1 MKKILTLF
9 AVVGLIAF
17 SSCEGPEGPM
27 GPPGEDGVIAE
38 VYEVT
43 NVNFNSANNYNPVI
57 ALNPAIFESDMVL
70 VYRLAEV
77 NNGNDVWKLAPENY
91 FLADGTLDFG
101 FDYDFTKNDVS
112 VYMIGNDL
120 AGVANSFRLNQVLRI
135 VIIPGYVTTGK
146 SVNKA
151 DYSNYN
157 EVIKKYNIDDSNI
170 KKIKL

>member
-9 AVVGLIAF
+9 AVVGLMAF
-17 SSCEGPEGPM
+17 SSCSNN
-27 GPPGEDGVIAE
+27 DDDVDNDTISE
-38 VYEVT
+38 VYEVS
-43 NVNFNSANNYNPVI
+43 NVNFTSANNYNPI
-57 ALNPAIFESDMVL
+57 IGLNPAIFDSDMVL
-70 VYRLAEV
+70 VYRLV
-77 NNGNDVWKLAPENY
+77 GVDNGNDVWRLAPENY

-112 VYMIGNDL
+112 IYMVGNNL
-120 AGVANSFRLNQVLRI
+120 GGVVDSFRLNQIFRI

-146 SVNKA
+146 SVNKP

-157 EVIKKYNIDDSNI
+157 EVIKRFNIDDSNI